1 MYRTVLETRCADP
14 GIITHNILQAENEK
28 LERIKDLI
36 NRICFL
42 QGTLATSV
50 ADQAL
55 LNELENALADLPAA
69 WNRMASL
76 QYLESFERQVNADV
90 YFEKLIANVRT
101 DLLNFQKH
109 VKTVESA
116 ERKKWIRELLHLKNT
131 GYERNFDRITDLEN
145 LLNDASEKYI
155 SDRLSN
161 YVKSD
166 VLNSEKKRLDFLKL
180 LRKMLNLASLV
191 FANLTVLT
199 FRTAMREGNT

>member
-1 MYRTVLETRCADP
+1 
-14 GIITHNILQAENEK
+14 
-28 LERIKDLI
+28 
-36 NRICFL
+36 
-42 QGTLATSV
+42 
-50 ADQAL
+50 
-55 LNELENALADLPAA
+55 
-69 WNRMASL
+69 
-76 QYLESFERQVNADV
+76 
-90 YFEKLIANVRT
+90 
-101 DLLNFQKH
+101 
-109 VKTVESA
+109 
-116 ERKKWIRELLHLKNT
+116 LKNT

-191 FANLTVLT
+191 YVNLTVLT